1 MSLHVVVYLVLVV
14 VILILLWASVMAW
27 MELRS
32 PSAQARTRAR
42 ERPPRD
48 TKRRVGPG
56 SESNSPAAESAERL
70 RPVRRRPPR
79 AANKLG
85 KSISRR

>member
-1 MSLHVVVYLVLVV
+1 MNLHVVVYLFLVV
-14 VILILLWASVMAW
+14 VILILLWASEMAW

-32 PSAQARTRAR
+32 PSAQARTRAG
-42 ERPPRD
+42 EGLPRD
-48 TKRRVGPG
+48 TKRRVGPS
-56 SESNSPAAESAERL
+56 SESNSSAAESVERL
-70 RPVRRRPPR
+70 RRVRRKPPR